1 MKKRVNISL
10 DEVTIERLKILS
22 KENHMNVS
30 TMVTFLTWKEKL
42 QDERKAL
49 EQKTNLTTMSEQERW
64 RERNM
69 NDFMNKPEKGIERS
83 EMIREICLATNLPYI
98 DTLVQET
105 SKRDLTVSEINRI
118 IHKHMMDLIH
128 EFNLEYNDFKTFLQE
143 WEESMKEEEKIRRE
157 MWD

>member
-1 MKKRVNISL
+1 
-10 DEVTIERLKILS
+10 
-22 KENHMNVS
+22 
-30 TMVTFLTWKEKL
+30 
-42 QDERKAL
+42 
-49 EQKTNLTTMSEQERW
+49 
-64 RERNM
+64 M

-143 WEESMKEEEKIRRE
+143 WEKSMKEEEKIRRE